1 MSRLDDLKKQ
11 AEEMLEEDGELLIDI
26 VNELDSQNGFADGW
40 RGYPMFELEEFY
52 GEMPLK
58 DFMQKIAKGFDVN
71 DDYFIETIYGIESTD
86 DLADYYRDHTTMDEV
101 LDRVLDTPRM
111 YIGNAEFSDLIDEI
125 QEYDEDAENESKT
138 TVGMI
143 NKILEGG
150 DIRKVLTTLRESSEK
165 LTWDDICDLADGTA
179 FGDPELKAK
188 DSARAHVG
196 DFAVSRG
203 LPDPEDDEIPEETIE
218 DLCKEYS
225 IRFNDLGEIIS
236 FKG

>member
-1 MSRLDDLKKQ
+1 MSRLDELKKQ

-26 VNELDSQNGFADGW
+26 VNELDNQNGFADGW

-52 GEMPLK
+52 GEMRLK

-125 QEYDEDAENESKT
+125 QDYDEDNDAENESKT
-138 TVGMI
+138 TSVI
-143 NKILEGG
+143 THKILEGG
-150 DIRKVLTTLRESSEK
+150 DIRKALSES
-165 LTWDDICDLADGTA
+165 
-179 FGDPELKAK
+179 
-188 DSARAHVG
+188 
-196 DFAVSRG
+196 
-203 LPDPEDDEIPEETIE
+203 
-218 DLCKEYS
+218 
-225 IRFNDLGEIIS
+225 
-236 FKG
+236 